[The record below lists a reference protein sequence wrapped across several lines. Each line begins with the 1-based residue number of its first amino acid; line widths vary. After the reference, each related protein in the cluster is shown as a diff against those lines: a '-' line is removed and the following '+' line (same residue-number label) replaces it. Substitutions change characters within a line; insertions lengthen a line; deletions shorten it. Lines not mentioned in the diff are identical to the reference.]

1 MKIQSNQLLAR
12 RRAGWLLLGMSTMM
26 AAPLV
31 SIMIYKPNFWSELFG
46 INETMFRI
54 PLAWMLAGGI
64 TLGYVI
70 YTMRV
75 VPMVRH
81 NLWERSW
88 LKLIGIF
95 AALISGIF
103 EELFF
108 RARLMDWLNNN
119 NINLLW
125 QILASA
131 FVFGVAHGLWGLFSR
146 DKRIIIPTIVSTF
159 TLGGVLAI
167 TYVVG
172 ERNLFPCILS
182 HIIIN
187 LIIEPWLVLSAV
199 TGTDGEKTSNRVQ

>member
-1 MKIQSNQLLAR
+1 MKIQSSQLPAR

-26 AAPLV
+26 TVPLI
-31 SIMIYKPNFWSELFG
+31 SIMIYRPNFWSGLFG
-46 INETMFRI
+46 INEMMFRI

-81 NLWERSW
+81 NLWELSW

-108 RARLMDWLNNN
+108 RARLMDWLDNNN
-119 NINLLW
+119 VNVLW

-187 LIIEPWLVLSAV
+187 LIIEPWLVLSAI

>member
-46 INETMFRI
+46 INETTFRI
-54 PLAWMLAGGI
+54 PLAWVLAGGI
-64 TLGYVI
+64 TLGYVM

-81 NLWERSW
+81 NLWELSW

-108 RARLMDWLNNN
+108 RARLMDWLDNNN
-119 NINLLW
+119 VNVLW
-125 QILASA
+125 QILISA
-131 FVFGVAHGLWGLFSR
+131 LVFGIAHGLWGLFSR
-146 DKRIIIPTIVSTF
+146 DKRIIIPTILSTF

-172 ERNLFPCILS
+172 ERNVFPCIMS

-187 LIIEPWLVLSAV
+187 LAIEPWLILSTIIGV
-199 TGTDGEKTSNRVQ
+199 DREKMPDGVQ